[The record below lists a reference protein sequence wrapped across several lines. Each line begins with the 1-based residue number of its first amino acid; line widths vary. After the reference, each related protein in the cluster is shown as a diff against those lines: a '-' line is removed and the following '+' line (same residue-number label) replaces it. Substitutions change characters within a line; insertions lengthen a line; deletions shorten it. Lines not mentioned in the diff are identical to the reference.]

1 MSIITDE
8 KLIQNIR
15 ESLGLEDEDASVEEE
30 SNLEPTTLSEAY
42 VAQEKRFTLPTELL
56 SVPNKHNHIELYEK
70 YISDFNRISAELD
83 SVNRDEV
90 SSNHSMYRALKIDET
105 YNMNA
110 AYLHELYFANISDMQ
125 SQIGM
130 DSLSYM
136 RLSRDFGSFDAW
148 QKDFIACCMASR
160 CGWAITYFNTY
171 LQRYVNTIVDLHSL
185 NVPFGA
191 YPIIVMDVWQH
202 AYYRDYLK
210 DVKTYTYGMMKQ
222 LNWAIIEKR
231 FQKSEKIANALRTL

>member
-1 MSIITDE
+1 MTVITDE
-8 KLIQNIR
+8 KLIENIR
-15 ESLGLEDEDASVEEE
+15 QTLGLEEQEKIEEPARPSVIK
-30 SNLEPTTLSEAY
+30 EAY
-42 VAQEKRFTLPTELL
+42 VAQEKKFSLPTELL
-56 SVPNKHNHIELYEK
+56 SEANKQNHIELYQQ
-70 YISDFNRISAELD
+70 YIADFNRISAELD
-83 SVNRDEV
+83 SVNRDEA
-90 SSNHSMYRALKIDET
+90 SSNHSAYRQLKIDET

-110 AYLHELYFANISDMQ
+110 AYLHELYFANVSDLQ

-130 DSLSYM
+130 DSLAYM
-136 RLSRDFGSFDAW
+136 RLERDFGGFDKW
-148 QKDFIACCMASR
+148 QQDFIACCTASR

-185 NVPFGA
+185 NVPVGG

-222 LNWAIIEKR
+222 LNWNVIEKR
-231 FQKSEKIANALRTL
+231 FQRAEKIANALRSL